1 MIAHDIYA
9 ETNPAFCALI
19 LAWLASGYLEPSDR
33 ALEVPAAY
41 IAVPLILSEQFA
53 PAFDGTNKR
62 TGLLAWIDRN
72 PGVLVGI
79 ADRINATSELVTDA
93 IRYGALSETL
103 RLGTDGCLAPGPK
116 NLWGARKVLAD
127 DYVADACKRADR
139 LGYWF
144 AGVGPTRAI
153 FTALGLTV

>member
-9 ETNPAFCALI
+9 ETNPAYCALV
-19 LAWLASGYLEPSDR
+19 LAWFASGYLDASDG
-33 ALEVPAAY
+33 AVEVPAAY

-53 PAFDGTNKR
+53 PAFIGTNKT

-79 ADRINATSELVTDA
+79 ADRINATAGLVTEGM
-93 IRYGALSETL
+93 RYGAFSNTL
-103 RLGTDGCLAPGPK
+103 LLDTDGRFAPGPK
-116 NLWGARKVLAD
+116 KLWGARKVLTD
-127 DYVADACKRADR
+127 NNVVETCKRADR
-139 LGYWF
+139 IGFWF